1 MEAGR
6 EAAPVFSY
14 VKSRGLYA
22 GVSILGQVFIGE
34 QQSHQKAE
42 GLCISVFMLTI
53 WQNDSRRTGPCITG
67 RESKQAIL

>member
-22 GVSILGQVFIGE
+22 GVSILGQVFVGK
-34 QQSHQKAE
+34 QQFHKIAE
-42 GLCISVFMLTI
+42 GECISVLISTI
-53 WQNDSRRTGPCITG
+53 
-67 RESKQAIL
+67 

>member
-22 GVSILGQVFIGE
+22 GVSILGQVFVG
-34 QQSHQKAE
+34 
-42 GLCISVFMLTI
+42 
-53 WQNDSRRTGPCITG
+53 
-67 RESKQAIL
+67 KQ